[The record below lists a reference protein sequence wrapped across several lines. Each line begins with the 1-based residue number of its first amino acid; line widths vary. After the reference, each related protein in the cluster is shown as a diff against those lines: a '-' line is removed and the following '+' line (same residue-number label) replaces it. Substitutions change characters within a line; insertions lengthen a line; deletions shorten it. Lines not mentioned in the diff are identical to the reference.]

1 MNEALGIIEIQ
12 GLATAIAV
20 ADCMVKTA
28 NVSIKSVE
36 PAKGMGYMTVKITG
50 DVGAVNAAVHAG
62 KQAGMMNGKYIS
74 SSVIARPAEGL
85 EAAFWTDVKKVAVKK
100 PEPQKEIAETK
111 PVVKAETKSA
121 GKAAVI

>member
-1 MNEALGIIEIQ
+1 MKEALGIIEIQ

-20 ADCMVKTA
+20 VDCMVKTA
-28 NVSIKSVE
+28 NVSVKSVE

-62 KQAGMMNGKYIS
+62 KQAGVMNGKYIS

-85 EAAFWTDVKKVAVKK
+85 AAVFLAEASKVAAKK
-100 PEPQKEIAETK
+100 PETEEKTK
-111 PVVKAETKSA
+111 PVVKADAKPA
-121 GKAAVI
+121 GKTAAI

>member
-1 MNEALGIIEIQ
+1 MKEALGIIEIQ

-20 ADCMVKTA
+20 VDCMVKTA
-28 NVSIKSVE
+28 NVSVRSVE

-62 KQAGMMNGKYIS
+62 KQAGVMNGKYIS

-85 EAAFWTDVKKVAVKK
+85 AAVFGAEAQKVAAKK
-100 PEPQKEIAETK
+100 PETEAKTK
-111 PVVKAETKSA
+111 PVVKADAKPA
-121 GKAAVI
+121 GMTAAI